1 MSASRSQRLAVRNE
15 LSKGTKQY
23 PTDIANQNRFVTK
36 VRWTIESANGRI
48 KQWRIFDKVSLLK
61 TAGDLIAIVCASQ
74 NCYGT
79 PLVQS
84 VSKEKE
90 VAKKM
95 FSLLDETNELGN
107 YVSKLK
113 NESEKLV
120 HWKEISATDIAP
132 EFPRL
137 TFDELNEITLGE
149 LVYHL

>member
-1 MSASRSQRLAVRNE
+1 MSPFLT
-15 LSKGTKQY
+15 KGTKQH
-23 PTDIANQNRFVTK
+23 PTDIANQSRFVAK
-36 VRWTIESANGRI
+36 VRWVIESTNGRI
-48 KQWRIFDKVSLLK
+48 KQWRIFDKVLPNPLLK
-61 TAGDLIAIVCASQ
+61 TAGDLIAIVCALQ
-74 NCYGT
+74 NCCGT

-84 VSKEKE
+84 VSKDKE

-95 FSLLDETNELGN
+95 LSLRDETNELGN

-113 NESEKLV
+113 NRSEKLV
-120 HWKEISATDIAP
+120 QWKKISATDTAQ